1 MDIEAAFVAYLL
13 SNSSLT
19 ALIERRLYPDETPD
33 EVDLKKQT
41 VITYQQVSSSFVH
54 THDGQDKTEL
64 PNYQFTAYAPKRPQ
78 VKAIARA
85 FKAALCDFTGTMS
98 GLNIQGITLIN
109 ELYDTVHPV
118 EGLTVSSCDMEFQII
133 YDRSD

>member
-1 MDIEAAFVAYLL
+1 MDIETAFVNYLL
-13 SNSSLT
+13 SKPNIT
-19 ALIERRLYPDETPD
+19 ALIERRLHPDETPKD
-33 EVDLKKQT
+33 VDLNKQT
-41 VITYQQVSSSFVH
+41 AVIYQHVSSGFVH

-78 VKAIARA
+78 VKAIAKA
-85 FKAALCDFTGTMS
+85 FKTALCDFTGNMS

-109 ELYDTVHPV
+109 ELYDTIHPV